1 MLIIHFVN
9 DFTTRMDMQRLGLCL
24 TLALTSG
31 TCLADSYGQYQLDR
45 LVSID
50 HQQQRS
56 RVELEYLDLWLADLE
71 SHTGAP
77 DRQFESDEERQRA
90 KTDLRALE
98 SIVGLAVLEPDSAP
112 LVKRCALLAD
122 IAYHL
127 GLDGAA
133 ERADLAF
140 NRWLLLAPQESDVHY
155 HYGRFLLASGQYP
168 RAVFYLKNAFSQG
181 VLDAELLLGMAL
193 LKLGER
199 EEAESYLRHYQLTH
213 PGDARVLSLL
223 QQSHQMDV
231 VAKPLGRGQ
240 ASPYVSAP

>member
-1 MLIIHFVN
+1 MN
-9 DFTTRMDMQRLGLCL
+9 RMDMWRPGLCL
-24 TLALTSG
+24 TLALISG
-31 TCLADSYGQYQLDR
+31 SCLADGYGQYQLDR
-45 LVSID
+45 LVRID
-50 HQQQRS
+50 RQQERS
-56 RVELEYLDLWLADLE
+56 RIEIDYLDLWLAELA
-71 SHTGAP
+71 SYVQTPG
-77 DRQFESDEERQRA
+77 RQFESDEERQRA
-90 KTDLRALE
+90 KADLRALE

-122 IAYHL
+122 IAYHF

-155 HYGRFLLASGQYP
+155 HYGRFLLTSGQYP

-213 PGDARVLSLL
+213 PSDARVLSLL
-223 QQSHQMDV
+223 QQSQQMDV
-231 VAKPLGRGQ
+231 VAKPQAKSQ
-240 ASPYVSAP
+240 ASPYVNAP

>member
-1 MLIIHFVN
+1 MLIIHFFN
-9 DFTTRMDMQRLGLCL
+9 DFMTRMDMWRLGLCL
-24 TLALTSG
+24 TSALISG
-31 TCLADSYGQYQLDR
+31 ICQAESYGQYQLDR
-45 LVSID
+45 LVNID
-50 HQQQRS
+50 RQQQRS

-71 SHTGAP
+71 SYTRTPG
-77 DRQFESDEERQRA
+77 RQFESDDERQRA

-112 LVKRCALLAD
+112 LVKRCALLAN
-122 IAYHL
+122 IAYHF

-140 NRWLLLAPQESDVHY
+140 NRWLLLSPQESDVHY

-199 EEAESYLRHYQLTH
+199 DEAESYLRHYRLTH

-223 QQSHQMDV
+223 QQSQTLDMGKSQ
-231 VAKPLGRGQ
+231 AKTQ
-240 ASPYVSAP
+240 SSPYVSTP